1 MMEQTENTNVLA
13 QENLI
18 TPQALKET
26 LPLTEPI
33 THAVADARRSI
44 RAILRGE
51 DHRLMVMAGPC
62 SIHDVDAALEYAG
75 RLRELAIALEDTLFI
90 IMRCYFEKPRTT
102 VGWKGLINDP
112 HLDGT
117 FHIEDGIFIA
127 RSLLLRIAD
136 PDECGLPIA
145 TEALDPIM
153 PQYLQD
159 LIAWSAIGARTV
171 ESQTHREMASGLSCP
186 VGFKNSTDGG
196 LSVAINGLRSV
207 STPHRFLGINHR
219 GEVSI
224 IHTRGNPDGH
234 LVLRGGDKGPNFS
247 ASSIADAE
255 RQFAA
260 AGLCAS
266 FVVDCSHGNS
276 LKDHTRQRTVAES
289 IASQI
294 QAGNRSII
302 GLMLESNLAAGNQP
316 LSRGNRDL
324 KYGVSITDACMDW
337 QTTEQLLRQLAD
349 QLKDPLAR
357 RINSH
362 LVRKVA

>member
-1 MMEQTENTNVLA
+1 MMERTENTNVLA

-18 TPQALKET
+18 TPLALKQAL
-26 LPLTEPI
+26 PLAEPV
-33 THAVADARRSI
+33 THAVGDARRSI
-44 RAILRGE
+44 RAILRGD
-51 DHRLMVMAGPC
+51 DHRLMVVAGPC
-62 SIHDVDAALEYAG
+62 SIHDVDGALEYAG
-75 RLRELAIALEDTLFI
+75 RLRELAKALEDTLFI
-90 IMRCYFEKPRTT
+90 VMRCYFEKPRTT

-117 FHIEDGIFIA
+117 FHIEEGIRIA
-127 RSLLLRIAD
+127 RSLLRRIAD

-196 LSVAINGLRSV
+196 LAVAINGLRSV

-224 IHTRGNPDGH
+224 IHTRGNADGH
-234 LVLRGGDKGPNFS
+234 LVLRGGDKGPNFD

-255 RQFAA
+255 RQFQA

-266 FVVDCSHGNS
+266 IIVDCSHGNS
-276 LKDHTRQRTVAES
+276 LKEHTRQCAVAES
-289 IASQI
+289 IARQI
-294 QAGNRSII
+294 QAGNRSIV

-316 LSRGNRDL
+316 LSKDKRDL
-324 KYGVSITDACMDW
+324 RYGVSITDACIDW
-337 QTTEQLLRQLAD
+337 QTTEQLLRQLAE
-349 QLKDPLAR
+349 QLHEPLAR
-357 RINSH
+357 RAHPQPAS
-362 LVRKVA
+362 KVA